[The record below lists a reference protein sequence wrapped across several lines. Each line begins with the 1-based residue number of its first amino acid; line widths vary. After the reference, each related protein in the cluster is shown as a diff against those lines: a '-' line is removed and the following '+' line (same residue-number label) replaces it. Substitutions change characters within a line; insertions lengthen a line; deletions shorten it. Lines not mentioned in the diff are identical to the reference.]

1 MIFKYKDFLLEKQRD
16 GGKRIED
23 FSDLYVER
31 VSKKLGYKLIKKLTN
46 GLFGV
51 AYLLDKKKVL
61 KFTTD
66 QSEYLNSKSLIGKDL
81 EHFPTFYYAKEL
93 GLKNSIKSRSDSL
106 LEKVYII
113 LMDYIPKAD
122 IKEIGCFDDGGLEFI
137 DDYISIDGDVETG
150 TILGRKIEGFL
161 KHSDSEIEE
170 EMKTFFEDNMKCFHI
185 LKKYIPQL
193 RSFRKE
199 LMENDIDSLDFHTG
213 NMGIKD
219 GKIIYYDLGVS
230 TIHKYTNDSITLEN
244 DFDEFRKITE
254 YRYKN
259 KKGISLNNDLLIIP
273 LDDLIDDLSKKL
285 NVNRVKS
292 YKVIRDEIYH
302 NDEYSFVVIEKGK
315 KPIMSNLEINNFISD
330 LSRVGNLK
338 KYDIFIYLEKK

>member
-46 GLFGV
+46 GMFGV

-93 GLKNSIKSRSDSL
+93 GLKNSIKSISDSL

-113 LMDYIPKAD
+113 LMDYIPKVD
-122 IKEIGCFDDGGLEFI
+122 IKEIECFDDGGLEFI
-137 DDYISIDGDVETG
+137 GE
-150 TILGRKIEGFL
+150 FL
-161 KHSDSEIEE
+161 EEEDNIIIQKNSEIEE

-199 LMENDIDSLDFHTG
+199 LMENDIDLLDFHTG